1 MNLFG
6 IPSPGRR
13 AVAAAALLF
22 LWVSLPAL
30 AQHRTAQREPDPVK
44 TYGSKSAPITMEVF
58 SDFQCPS
65 CRSLYEQTLRP
76 LINDYVASGKVYLIH
91 RDFPLQA
98 HQYGMEAARWGDA
111 AARVG
116 KFPDVEAALYDNQ
129 ASWAADGNIQK
140 YVGAALSP
148 AEMKRVE
155 HMVEACHA
163 SAGVKPAG
171 MNAQESNHGCM
182 LDSDIEKDAALGHQ
196 IPVQQTPTSIVTYK
210 GQHYPVIGVVS
221 YPILKQFFDS
231 LLRQ

>member
-1 MNLFG
+1 MWVP
-6 IPSPGRR
+6 IPVLS
-13 AVAAAALLF
+13 
-22 LWVSLPAL
+22 
-30 AQHRTAQREPDPVK
+30 QHRTTERESEPVK
-44 TYGSKSAPITMEVF
+44 TYGPKSAPITMEVF

-65 CRSLYEQTLRP
+65 CRTLYEQTLRP

-111 AARVG
+111 AARIG

-129 ASWAADGNIQK
+129 ASWSTDGNVQK
-140 YVGAALSP
+140 YVATALSA

-155 HMVEACHA
+155 RMVEACHGN
-163 SAGVKPAG
+163 SAVAPAKMTRG
-171 MNAQESNHGCM
+171 TESNHGCV
-182 LDSDIEKDAALGHQ
+182 LDSDIEKDTALGHQ
-196 IPVQQTPTSIVTYK
+196 VPVQQTPTSIVTYK